1 MLRVVTGAR
10 YSVSFKVK
18 MGKELKEK
26 GWDHGGG
33 GRGEKPMQLAN
44 EGDWGLS
51 KACFQLSAGD
61 RSQTPSDRGGSGRGV
76 RTACQLLFGVVLR

>member
-1 MLRVVTGAR
+1 
-10 YSVSFKVK
+10 
-18 MGKELKEK
+18 
-26 GWDHGGG
+26 
-33 GRGEKPMQLAN
+33 MQLAN

-61 RSQTPSDRGGSGRGV
+61 RSQTLSDRGGSGRGV